1 MRPLELRLRN
11 FRSYFGSETVFDFR
25 ERRLVGIV
33 GPIGSGKSSILDAI
47 AFALYGKTPSV
58 GRGTKALIHQRADD
72 AAVAFRFEVEGEV
85 WEAQRML
92 RRKGQSQH
100 ALYRLEDDTPNAEK
114 TDSVVQEGDVNA
126 TIAAL
131 LGLDFDAFGRSVML
145 AQGRFAEFLTA
156 QPRERDKVL
165 KGVFGYDRVDR
176 MRETAKEIRDVADI
190 DAQKASVKVAHLEDL
205 ERENASR
212 GVEHDQVVE
221 RLGVLEKARPDVE
234 QIDRDEQEAMARRD
248 AAAKRIGEL
257 DDIGERLPEQSRA
270 TDLVDEAVEAAERR
284 AKVSAA
290 LEAAQLQSV
299 ETAEAFETLESKGE
313 GHAIEKSA
321 QALAVRTG
329 HVEAQGEAQ
338 VRREGAQAR
347 LAEAEEAL
355 TDGRDRVEPAELAR
369 TAAAEAFDDAD
380 RAWHAADEEYHQ
392 AAHRDMAVTLKAGL
406 KVGVVCPVCERSV
419 ADLPAAVVAPDLER
433 ARTILADARK
443 RRTAA
448 EQRRTEAGAA
458 FEAAR
463 TSLAAAASRR
473 DEAGRDAA
481 EADDA
486 LETADARV
494 RAVDERLEKLLGGED
509 PVRELTRRRE
519 GFAAA
524 GRAAGDA
531 SRALERARDDHD
543 AVVVAERE
551 IGNRL
556 DALRV
561 QIADVGGRLGVETPS
576 RDSVADSL
584 AEMHQHWLD
593 AGSAV
598 RRDAADA
605 EAVITSLGE
614 QRRELLQRL
623 DIEGSFAEVHA
634 SIRAEAKLL
643 SEEIDRT
650 DRKLAGA
657 AIAIAEYDRLVA
669 RRDVFAQLGS
679 DLTDAKFVRFL
690 LDDERFRL
698 AALGSV
704 HFLRLT
710 NGRYQF
716 SDDGVFDVVDLTSA
730 DSVRKAVSLSG
741 GETFLASLALALA
754 LAEMVSRSGGR
765 LDAFFLDEGFGT
777 LDPEHLDLAMEGVET
792 LVAEDASRLVVVVS
806 HVAELRHRV
815 EDLIELER
823 DPVTGDTMVLRS

>member
-1 MRPLELRLRN
+1 
-11 FRSYFGSETVFDFR
+11 
-25 ERRLVGIV
+25 
-33 GPIGSGKSSILDAI
+33 
-47 AFALYGKTPSV
+47 
-58 GRGTKALIHQRADD
+58 
-72 AAVAFRFEVEGEV
+72 
-85 WEAQRML
+85 
-92 RRKGQSQH
+92 
-100 ALYRLEDDTPNAEK
+100 
-114 TDSVVQEGDVNA
+114 
-126 TIAAL
+126 
-131 LGLDFDAFGRSVML
+131 
-145 AQGRFAEFLTA
+145 
-156 QPRERDKVL
+156 
-165 KGVFGYDRVDR
+165 
-176 MRETAKEIRDVADI
+176 
-190 DAQKASVKVAHLEDL
+190 
-205 ERENASR
+205 
-212 GVEHDQVVE
+212 
-221 RLGVLEKARPDVE
+221 
-234 QIDRDEQEAMARRD
+234 
-248 AAAKRIGEL
+248 
-257 DDIGERLPEQSRA
+257 
-270 TDLVDEAVEAAERR
+270 
-284 AKVSAA
+284 
-290 LEAAQLQSV
+290 
-299 ETAEAFETLESKGE
+299 
-313 GHAIEKSA
+313 
-321 QALAVRTG
+321 
-329 HVEAQGEAQ
+329 
-338 VRREGAQAR
+338 
-347 LAEAEEAL
+347 
-355 TDGRDRVEPAELAR
+355 
-369 TAAAEAFDDAD
+369 
-380 RAWHAADEEYHQ
+380 
-392 AAHRDMAVTLKAGL
+392 
-406 KVGVVCPVCERSV
+406 V

-643 SEEIDRT
+643 REEIDRT